1 LPNKWAL
8 QLRLMMPT
16 AINHLQRPVS
26 IVPLVILRVV
36 FGVLMLVSTLRF
48 MANGWVET
56 FYIAPQFHFTYLG
69 FDWVKP
75 LSSNG
80 MWLIFLA
87 LCALAIC
94 IALGLFYRVAIA
106 LFFVSFTYVEL
117 LDEAYYLNHYYFVSV
132 LSFLLIWLPLH
143 RAFSLDVWMRPHI
156 RRETVPFWMVFAVR
170 GLLAIVYVYAGL
182 AKLQSDWLLEAQPL
196 KIWLRANRDFPI
208 LGEAIFGQVWFA
220 YVMSWGGAIYDLTI
234 VFFLTWRKSRWW
246 AYLTVII
253 FHLMTA
259 LLFNIGMFP
268 FIMIGVT
275 LVFFD
280 ERDFARLR
288 PTKHNHTSI
297 IQPKHYTPSAL
308 AGWIVGIFL
317 LFQVLFPWRYVLYG
331 DNVLWTQE
339 GFRFGWR
346 VMLTE
351 NTGFAVFQVYDPIS
365 DKTWEVY
372 PSDYLTDV
380 QERQMSF
387 QPDMVQQFAHFLAQ
401 RFAQDGYANVQ
412 VRAEVYASFNGR
424 PSRLLIDPTIDLAQ
438 EPLTLW
444 KKSWIVPFA
453 NFSDK

>member
-1 LPNKWAL
+1 
-8 QLRLMMPT
+8 MPT
-16 AINHLQRPVS
+16 AINTLQRPVS

-56 FYIAPQFHFTYLG
+56 FYITPQFHFTYLG
-69 FDWVKP
+69 FEWVKP
-75 LSSNG
+75 LAPNG
-80 MWLIFLA
+80 MWLIFLV
-87 LCALAIC
+87 LCALSML
-94 IALGLFYRVAIA
+94 IALGLFYRVAIVA
-106 LFFVSFTYVEL
+106 FFVLFTYVEL
-117 LDEAYYLNHYYFVSV
+117 LDKAYYLNHYYFVSV

-143 RAFSLDVWMRPHI
+143 RAFSLDVWMHPQLRCD
-156 RRETVPFWMVFAVR
+156 TVSFWTVFAVR
-170 GLLAIVYVYAGL
+170 GLLAIVYIYAGL

-208 LGEAIFGQVWFA
+208 LGEVFFGQVWFA

-234 VFFLTWRKSRWW
+234 VFFLSWRKTRWW

-259 LLFNIGMFP
+259 MLFNIGMFP
-268 FIMIGVT
+268 FMMMGVT

-280 ERDFARLR
+280 GHDFARLIPQR
-288 PTKHNHTSI
+288 RNATPIKYPKQHTS
-297 IQPKHYTPSAL
+297 SAVVR
-308 AGWIVGIFL
+308 WVVG
-317 LFQVLFPWRYVLYG
+317 LFFGFQLLFPWRYMLYG

-346 VMLTE
+346 VMLSE
-351 NTGFAVFQVYDPIS
+351 NTGFATFQVYEPS
-365 DKTWEVY
+365 SHKTWEVY

-387 QPDMVQQFAHFLAQ
+387 QADMVQQFAHYLAQ
-401 RFAQDGYANVQ
+401 RFAQDGYENVQ
-412 VRAEVYASFNGR
+412 VRAEVYVSFNGR
-424 PSRLLIDPTIDLAQ
+424 PSHLLIDPMVDLAQ

-444 KKSWIVPFA
+444 KKPWILPFA
-453 NFSDK
+453 NFSNK